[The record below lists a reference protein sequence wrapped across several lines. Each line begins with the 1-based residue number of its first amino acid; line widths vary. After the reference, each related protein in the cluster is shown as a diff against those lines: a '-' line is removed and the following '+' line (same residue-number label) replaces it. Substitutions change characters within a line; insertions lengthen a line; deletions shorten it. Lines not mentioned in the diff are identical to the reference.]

1 MSPDLL
7 VLDSGVI
14 VTYPPPPH
22 LEIYFF
28 KLQKK
33 LTPAVHYNCS
43 TTFYDTYDIEEI
55 CTVYP

>member
-1 MSPDLL
+1 MSPHLL

-14 VTYPPPPH
+14 VIYPPPH
-22 LEIYFF
+22 LEIIFLE
-28 KLQKK
+28 LQKK

-43 TTFYDTYDIEEI
+43 TTFYDTYNIEEM